1 MPINSRAKGS
11 RTERELC
18 QALKQIFGW
27 DARRSQQFAGK
38 AETADLVIPQMPGL
52 FVESKAVEKL
62 SVHPVMMRAVQE
74 AGSKLAVLAH
84 KKNRT
89 GWLLTMRL
97 EDAPAFVEMV
107 RGALQCTQEGPSDQ
121 PSQRDST

>member
-1 MPINSRAKGS
+1 
-11 RTERELC
+11 
-18 QALKQIFGW
+18 
-27 DARRSQQFAGK
+27 
-38 AETADLVIPQMPGL
+38 MPGL

-107 RGALQCTQEGPSDQ
+107 KAALPSMPGEPSGQPSPSD
-121 PSQRDST
+121 ST